1 MRIEF
6 HGPSI
11 CDFSKFD
18 KDGTIEVPDGLT
30 LKQFLKIV
38 KLPKLWAKTLPLL
51 VNYEKA
57 DMKQVL
63 HDGDIVSS
71 YTPLG
76 SG

>member
-11 CDFSKFD
+11 CDFSQFE
-18 KDGTIEVPDGLT
+18 KDGTIEVQDGLT

-38 KLPKLWAKTLPLL
+38 KLPMLWARTLPLL
-51 VNYEKA
+51 VNYEKVPL
-57 DMKQVL
+57 DTVL
-63 HDGDIVSS
+63 KDGDIVSS

>member
-1 MRIEF
+1 M
-6 HGPSI
+6 
-11 CDFSKFD
+11 
-18 KDGTIEVPDGLT
+18 
-30 LKQFLKIV
+30 
-38 KLPKLWAKTLPLL
+38 LWAKTLPLL

-63 HDGDIVSS
+63 KDGDIVSS

>member
-6 HGPSI
+6 HGPPI
-11 CDFSKFD
+11 CDFSKFE
-18 KDGTIEVPDGLT
+18 KDGTIEVPDGIT

-38 KLPKLWAKTLPLL
+38 KLPTLWAKVLPLL
-51 VNYEKA
+51 VNYEKP
-57 DMKQVL
+57 DMNQVL
-63 HDGDIVSS
+63 KDGDIVSS